1 MRNREPA
8 KGVKER
14 TLYVERKRQLRRKYV
29 CSAVGWGGK
38 WIENNGIKKSETF
51 QAFTSGKNPPENRTL
66 GTLMGS
72 SWEHSSY
79 IGTLKTANRA
89 SGASGAAVDLN

>member
-14 TLYVERKRQLRRKYV
+14 KLYVERKRQLRRKYV

-51 QAFTSGKNPPENRTL
+51 QAFTSGKTPPPENRTL

-79 IGTLKTANRA
+79 IGALKTANRA
-89 SGASGAAVDLN
+89 VVDLN